1 MLTTYCGHSMY
12 CLTILYVYAPRF
24 CGQREGHVEIMEN
37 MDSQLDSDLWK
48 SFFLGQDSLSNK
60 ENNKTTKQT
69 FVQDSPCFKYY

>member
-48 SFFLGQDSLSNK
+48 SQRDLTPYASLTPFGLVSLK
-60 ENNKTTKQT
+60 MAVTAYSFTK
-69 FVQDSPCFKYY
+69 PC